1 MKFTFTKRFT
11 GMEIAPNALRMA
23 LLEKSGK
30 QWRLVK
36 SASMPLPEGTIK
48 PAFKS
53 LNVVDPNLF
62 LEAVQRLMG
71 EFEGTGRTVA
81 LSLPS
86 EIVRILIREYPKLPE
101 SKVETEKLISWSLEK
116 SFHFPIENT
125 KIAYQEIGG
134 DVSGAKQLL
143 VTIAMRDV
151 IRQYEDL
158 LAKLTVDVRVV
169 RPAGINLF
177 NFFSPGLP
185 RKGTHAFL
193 GLFDNYFSFLVFEN
207 EQLTFFHGV
216 KRGFSDLQFF
226 QDVDLTMQHYL
237 ESNPGKRIERLSV
250 GSQVGYH
257 VELKEVLGNLIDI
270 KLDILGEGDLIE
282 SDFDLSHPLE
292 RLKLSSFASA
302 IGAAQSLAK

>member
-23 LLEKSGK
+23 LLERSGK

-36 SASMPLPEGTIK
+36 SASMPLPEGTVK

-53 LNVVDPNLF
+53 LNIVEPNLF

-71 EFEGTGRTVA
+71 EFEGAGRMVA

-101 SKVETEKLISWSLEK
+101 SKAETEKLISWSLEK

-125 KIAYQEIGG
+125 KIAYQAIGG

-270 KLDILGEGDLIE
+270 KLDILGEGELIE

>member
-11 GMEIAPNALRMA
+11 GMEIASNALRMA
-23 LLEKSGK
+23 LSERSGK

-53 LNVVDPNLF
+53 LNIVEPNLF

-71 EFEGTGRTVA
+71 EFEGAGRTVA

-101 SKVETEKLISWSLEK
+101 SKAETEKLISWSLEK

-125 KIAYQEIGG
+125 KIAYQAIGG
-134 DVSGAKQLL
+134 DVSGAQQLL

-270 KLDILGEGDLIE
+270 KLDILDEGELIE